1 MDRVTI
7 QGLSMRIVLVSVDQA
22 PRGWRVPLVL
32 VLFLNAW
39 VAGVA
44 SQTGSTQPKVI
55 SVPQGEVSRI
65 PSPDGKW
72 PLTVECPNNCSERKL
87 WIEEASK
94 HQRKRVKEY
103 ERSLDT
109 AWA

>member
-39 VAGVA
+39 VAVVA

-65 PSPDGKW
+65 PSPDGTW
-72 PLTVECPNNCSERKL
+72 TLTFECPNNCSERQL
-87 WIEEASK
+87 WIEKPRK
-94 HQRKRVKEY
+94 HRRHRLK
-103 ERSLDT
+103 
-109 AWA
+109 